1 MIAVL
6 KNRTYAKLF
15 GAQVIALIGTGLLT
29 VALSLLAFDIGGGDA
44 GVILGIAMS
53 IKMIAYVGGTPIITA
68 LAAHLPPKP
77 VLIGADLVRAGVALA
92 LLFVTE
98 AWHIYV
104 LIFVLQSASATF
116 TPTFQA
122 VIAAVLP
129 DEGEYTRALSLSRL
143 AYDLEA
149 LLSPMLAAA
158 LLTLVTYNNL
168 FFGTV
173 IGFVG
178 SAIHVAITR
187 FPTITTPAPTPFIDR
202 VTRGGHAYWAKP
214 ELRGLMGLNLVVAS
228 AIAMVIVNTV
238 VLVQGDLGRSETDVA
253 LILGAYGAG
262 SMIVALVIPRLL
274 GTLPDRS
281 IMMTGGAAL
290 TVLLLVMAGI
300 IAWMGGMLQ
309 WVTLLVLWLL
319 LGAATSAILTPSNR
333 LLLRGSTEDNRA
345 AVFAAQFSLS
355 HACYLLT
362 YPLAGFAGA

>member
-1 MIAVL
+1 MHP
-6 KNRTYAKLF
+6 R
-15 GAQVIALIGTGLLT
+15 
-29 VALSLLAFDIGGGDA
+29 
-44 GVILGIAMS
+44 
-53 IKMIAYVGGTPIITA
+53 A
-68 LAAHLPPKP
+68 LA
-77 VLIGADLVRAGVALA
+77 
-92 LLFVTE
+92 
-98 AWHIYV
+98 
-104 LIFVLQSASATF
+104 
-116 TPTFQA
+116 
-122 VIAAVLP
+122 
-129 DEGEYTRALSLSRL
+129 L

-158 LLTLVTYNNL
+158 LLTLATYNNL

-178 SAIHVAITR
+178 SAILVVLTR

-202 VTRGGHAYWAKP
+202 VTRGVRAYWAKP